1 MKTNKKTLV
10 WTLVTIVVIIGGILA
25 VKRAKNRENNLPPAK
40 MYSIVVSTFDPAV
53 DQVKL
58 TLPYLA
64 ETQNDKDV
72 KLTTKMAGRV
82 EYIKPSGT
90 TVKKGDVVA
99 RIDNTTVKGNINSVK
114 AQIDAQKQALDN
126 LRETH
131 KRTLE
136 LLEVKGASIEQSQ
149 MEESKIAGLES
160 KVESLKQKLNE
171 LENMLT
177 YAVITS
183 PVDGRVS
190 KTMVNKGDVAMPG
203 HPVASLSAENGFY
216 LMVRVP
222 DDLKISGVIL
232 NGNSYDAIPLN
243 STFHG
248 LSEYKVYTNEEGM
261 TTGNR
266 VTVDVVVFDGKAV
279 KLPFDAVL
287 NRNGKSYV
295 MLVDGDKAVPREVNI
310 IQTGE
315 NGIAI
320 SDKDLAGQ
328 KIVIAKQDILLK
340 LASGV
345 SLKVKEG

>member
-1 MKTNKKTLV
+1 MKTNRKTLV
-10 WTLVTIVVIIGGILA
+10 WTVVIIVVVIGGILA

-40 MYSIVVSTFDPAV
+40 MYSIVVSTFNPLV
-53 DQVKL
+53 DQVRL

-72 KLTTKMAGRV
+72 KLTTKIAGRV

-90 TVKKGDVVA
+90 TVKKGDVIA
-99 RIDNTTVKGNINSVK
+99 RIDNTSVK
-114 AQIDAQKQALDN
+114 SNISSVRSQIDAQQQALDN

-131 KRTLE
+131 ERTLE
-136 LLEVKGASIEQSQ
+136 LLKVKGASIEQSQ

-177 YAVITS
+177 YSIITS
-183 PVDGRVS
+183 PVDGRIS
-190 KTMVNKGDVAMPG
+190 KTMSNKGDIAMPG
-203 HPVASLSAENGFY
+203 HPIAGLSADNGFY

-222 DDLKISGVIL
+222 DDLKISGIIL
-232 NGNSYDAIPLN
+232 NGNKYDAIPLN

-248 LSEYKVYTNEEGM
+248 LSEYKVYTNEENM

-266 VTVDVVVFDGKAV
+266 MTVDVVVFDGEAV

-287 NRNGKSYV
+287 NRDGKSYV
-295 MLVDGDKAVPREVNI
+295 MLVEGDKAVPREVNI

-320 SDKDLAGQ
+320 SDKYLAGK
-328 KIVIAKQDILLK
+328 KIVVAKQDILLK

>member
-1 MKTNKKTLV
+1 MKKNRKTLV
-10 WTLVTIVVIIGGILA
+10 WTVVIIILIIGGIFI
-25 VKRAKNRENNLPPAK
+25 VKRTQNRESNLPPAT
-40 MYSIVVSTFDPAV
+40 MYSIVVSSFTPEVSRFR
-53 DQVKL
+53 L

-72 KLTTKMAGRV
+72 KLTTKIAGRV
-82 EYIKPSGT
+82 EYIRPSGSA
-90 TVKKGDVVA
+90 VKRGEVIA
-99 RIDNTTVKGNINSVK
+99 RIDNTTIKGNISSVK
-114 AQIDAQKQALDN
+114 SQIDAQQTALDN
-126 LRETH
+126 LKETH
-131 KRTLE
+131 KRTEE
-136 LLEVKGASIEQSQ
+136 LIAVKGASIEQSQ

-171 LENMLT
+171 LNNMLT
-177 YAVITS
+177 YAIITS

-190 KTMVNKGDVAMPG
+190 KTMVNTGDVAMPG
-203 HPVASLSAENGFY
+203 HPVASLSANNGFY

-222 DDLKISGVIL
+222 GDLKISGVIL
-232 NGNSYDAIPLN
+232 NGKEYDAIPLN

-248 LSEYKVYTNEEGM
+248 LSEYKVYTNSEDM

-266 VTVDVVVFDGKAV
+266 VTVDVIVFDGKAV

-295 MLVDGDKAVPREVNI
+295 MIIDGDKAVPKEVNI
-310 IQTGE
+310 IRTGE

-320 SDKDLAGQ
+320 SNEELAG
-328 KIVIAKQDILLK
+328 KEIVIAKQDILLK
-340 LASGV
+340 LSSGV